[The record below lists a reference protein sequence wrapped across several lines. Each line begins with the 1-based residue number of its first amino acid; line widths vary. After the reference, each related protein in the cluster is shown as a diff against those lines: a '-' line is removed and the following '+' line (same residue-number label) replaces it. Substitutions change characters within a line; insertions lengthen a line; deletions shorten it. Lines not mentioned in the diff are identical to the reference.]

1 MRPWLHSFF
10 LGSAL
15 LLAAATAQAAIE
27 AYEFDDEATE
37 ERFQQLTEELR
48 CPKCQNN
55 NIADSNSP
63 IASDLRREVYR
74 MLNQGASDDEVVD
87 FMVTR
92 YGEFVLYRPRVS
104 EMTWILWYG
113 PFVLLGIGAVV
124 VLLISRRRRRSDTA
138 DAKPGLDAAERERLN
153 QLLEQDKKR

>member
-1 MRPWLHSFF
+1 MNHVLRSL
-10 LGSAL
+10 LISAAMMF
-15 LLAAATAQAAIE
+15 AASSVQATIE
-27 AYEFDDEATE
+27 AYEFEDKATE

-74 MLNQGASDDEVVD
+74 MLNQGASDDEVID

-92 YGEFVLYRPRVS
+92 YGEFVLYKPRVT

-113 PFVLLGIGAVV
+113 PFVLLGIGGLV
-124 VLLISRRRRRSDTA
+124 VLLISRHKRRPVSREVES
-138 DAKPGLDAAERERLN
+138 GLDASERERLN

>member
-1 MRPWLHSFF
+1 MNPLLRSIL
-10 LGSAL
+10 LGWVLAL
-15 LLAAATAQAAIE
+15 CSVTAQAIIE
-27 AYEFDDEATE
+27 AYEFDDPATE
-37 ERFQQLTEELR
+37 ERFQRLTEELR

-74 MLNQGASDDEVVD
+74 LLNQGADDEEVID

-92 YGEFVLYRPRVS
+92 YGEFVLYRPRVN

-113 PFVLLGIGAVV
+113 PFVLLGIGLVA
-124 VLLISRRRRRSDTA
+124 VLLISRRRRRTA
-138 DAKPGLDAAERERLN
+138 VGETRPELDADERARLN

>member
-1 MRPWLHSFF
+1 MKSWLHSLLLGGLLA
-10 LGSAL
+10 LGSV
-15 LLAAATAQAAIE
+15 TAQATIE
-27 AYEFDDEATE
+27 AYEFDDKATE

-74 MLNQGASDDEVVD
+74 MLNQGASDDEVID

-92 YGEFVLYRPRVS
+92 YGEFVLYRPRVT

-113 PFVLLGIGAVV
+113 PFVLLGIGALA
-124 VLLISRRRRRSDTA
+124 VLLISRRRRQSTA
-138 DAKPGLDAAERERLN
+138 EGPKVGLDAAERERLN

>member
-1 MRPWLHSFF
+1 MSGIMRTLMLVCL
-10 LGSAL
+10 LGSGTL
-15 LLAAATAQAAIE
+15 HAAIE
-27 AYEFDDEATE
+27 AYEFEDKATE

-63 IASDLRREVYR
+63 IASDLRGEVYR
-74 MLNQGASDDEVVD
+74 MLNEGAADDEVVD

-92 YGEFVLYRPRVS
+92 YGEFVLYRPRVN

-113 PFVLLGIGAVV
+113 PFVLLGVGLLVV
-124 VLLISRRRRRSDTA
+124 VLIARHRRRAGTGKGSQA
-138 DAKPGLDAAERERLN
+138 HLAPEERERLEK
-153 QLLEQDKKR
+153 LLEQDKKQ